1 MRSLFSPWS
10 LGPIEL
16 KNRLVRSA
24 TVEGL
29 STEDGA
35 PTQRLIDI
43 TTELARGGVGLI
55 IAGTAYISREGQADK
70 NATGLDHDG
79 LIPPLGR
86 LCRSVE
92 SAGGILAA
100 QLLHCGSTM
109 SAEFLKRREVIY
121 GPSDGMDPVSHAPVT
136 ALDKPRILKIITDYG
151 DAARRAKA
159 AGFHAVQIHAA
170 HGYLINQF
178 LSPSRN
184 QRTDEY
190 GGSVH
195 YRGRILYQVVEE
207 IRGEVGPDFPILVK
221 LSGHDGFPGGVL
233 PDHAATIAAGLDTL
247 GIDAVEVSAGT
258 PEGAAAGGWDHII
271 PAPFAQGSFF
281 DYARGIKDR
290 VNCPVIT
297 VEGWRDPRK
306 INAALDHM
314 DAVSMSR
321 PFIREPHLANRWKS
335 GDLTTAT
342 CVSCNKCLDLIG
354 RSGLG
359 CIFHQ
364 KNK

>member
-121 GPSDGMDPVSHAPVT
+121 GPSDGMD
-136 ALDKPRILKIITDYG
+136 LDGVESGGLGPAGGVFIVGNDLQNMGLFQGGDRNAGYG
-151 DAARRAKA
+151 VCSGGGAVDAA
-159 AGFHAVQIHAA
+159 FTVQDCRV
-170 HGYLINQF
+170 HGGPAPEEL
-178 LSPSRN
+178 
-184 QRTDEY
+184 
-190 GGSVH
+190 GG
-195 YRGRILYQVVEE
+195 Q
-207 IRGEVGPDFPILVK
+207 DA
-221 LSGHDGFPGGVL
+221 PGGL
-233 PDHAATIAAGLDTL
+233 HRAAEAAQGGDEP
-247 GIDAVEVSAGT
+247 VVVQ
-258 PEGAAAGGWDHII
+258 AGG
-271 PAPFAQGSFF
+271 A
-281 DYARGIKDR
+281 
-290 VNCPVIT
+290 
-297 VEGWRDPRK
+297 
-306 INAALDHM
+306 
-314 DAVSMSR
+314 
-321 PFIREPHLANRWKS
+321 
-335 GDLTTAT
+335 
-342 CVSCNKCLDLIG
+342 LIG
-354 RSGLG
+354 LA
-359 CIFHQ
+359 F
-364 KNK
+364 